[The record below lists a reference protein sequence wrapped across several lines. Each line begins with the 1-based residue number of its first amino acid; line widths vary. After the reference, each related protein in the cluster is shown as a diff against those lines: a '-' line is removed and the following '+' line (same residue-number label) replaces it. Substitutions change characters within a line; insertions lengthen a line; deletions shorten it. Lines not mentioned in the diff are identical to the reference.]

1 MNTALLIYLYI
12 VAGNFASAFAAA
24 AFILAIGYFVPL
36 SVMGLFSS
44 FGSDTH
50 WSSDE
55 LSPESKGFIAMR
67 RHFKSVVIALA
78 FLGSVPAL
86 YPDKDDVAWIL
97 GGAAAVHVAQTEEA
111 KKLPDNLLRAANT
124 FLEGISET
132 ESEQ

>member
-12 VAGNFASAFAAA
+12 VAGNVASACAVT
-24 AFILAIGYFVPL
+24 AFVLAICYFFPLIMTAIISGFGY
-36 SVMGLFSS
+36 
-44 FGSDTH
+44 DTRF
-50 WSSDE
+50 SSDE